1 MSSKKAT
8 QKDEQ
13 DIKEYQA
20 AKDTITFTERPQI
33 PLTAS
38 QASAPTT
45 SKINTKALEQAL
57 KEEGVSYQQF
67 SGAEETWRKRALKF
81 GTPESKYES
90 MKLKHKWLYD
100 QPIKADV

>member
-20 AKDTITFTERPQI
+20 AKTE
-33 PLTAS
+33 
-38 QASAPTT
+38 QATD
-45 SKINTKALEQAL
+45 TKALEQAL